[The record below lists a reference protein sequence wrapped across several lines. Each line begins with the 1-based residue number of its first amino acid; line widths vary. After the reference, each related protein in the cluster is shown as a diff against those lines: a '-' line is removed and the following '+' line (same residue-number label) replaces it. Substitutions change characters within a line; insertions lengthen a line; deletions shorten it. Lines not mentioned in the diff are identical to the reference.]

1 MSIKRSSSNEIYHHH
16 DVKNKLR
23 KTKQNKRAKQF
34 STTDKSQT
42 VHKRKE
48 KEKKKNQKR
57 KQKKLQKAKAQNT
70 INDKFF
76 KKQFAL
82 LCLNKSFNGFVE
94 TETETVVCHSDFLS
108 HTRV

>member
-1 MSIKRSSSNEIYHHH
+1 MKRSSSNEIYHHH

-48 KEKKKNQKR
+48 KEKKPKEKT
-57 KQKKLQKAKAQNT
+57 KETTKSKSTKH
-70 INDKFF
+70 
-76 KKQFAL
+76 
-82 LCLNKSFNGFVE
+82 NK
-94 TETETVVCHSDFLS
+94 
-108 HTRV
+108 

>member
-1 MSIKRSSSNEIYHHH
+1 MKRSSSNEIYHHH

-48 KEKKKNQKR
+48 KEKKNQKR

>member
-48 KEKKKNQKR
+48 KEKKPKEKT
-57 KQKKLQKAKAQNT
+57 KETTKGKSTKH
-70 INDKFF
+70 
-76 KKQFAL
+76 
-82 LCLNKSFNGFVE
+82 NK
-94 TETETVVCHSDFLS
+94 
-108 HTRV
+108 